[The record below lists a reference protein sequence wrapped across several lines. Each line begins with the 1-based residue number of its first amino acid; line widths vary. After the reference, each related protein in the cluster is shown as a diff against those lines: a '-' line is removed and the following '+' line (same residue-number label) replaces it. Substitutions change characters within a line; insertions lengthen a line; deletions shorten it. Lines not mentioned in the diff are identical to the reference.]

1 MTEVFIYA
9 LAISSIFFLFKFIEM
24 KFVSD
29 EDKKPLKVVVKES
42 LVVYIASVVGIY
54 LYSQFDTN
62 SVKTGGGK
70 TTMAFVDNPSF

>member
-9 LAISSIFFLFKFIEM
+9 LAISTVFFLFKFVEM
-24 KFVSD
+24 KFASD
-29 EDKKPLKVVVKES
+29 DDKKPLKAVVKES
-42 LVVYIASVVGIY
+42 LFVYSASVVGIY

-70 TTMAFVDNPSF
+70 TTMAFVDNPAF